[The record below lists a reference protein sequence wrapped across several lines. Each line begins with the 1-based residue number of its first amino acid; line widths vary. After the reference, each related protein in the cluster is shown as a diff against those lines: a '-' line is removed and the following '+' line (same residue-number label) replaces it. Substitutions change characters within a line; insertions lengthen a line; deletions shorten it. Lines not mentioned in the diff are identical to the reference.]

1 MIKKINFLDIPLD
14 ILTMDE
20 TVNKIDKAII
30 SNKQVHHCVINAGKV
45 VKIQNDEILKESVI
59 NSDIINADGMSIVW
73 AVRFLG
79 YKIQERVAGIDLME
93 NLICLAHKK
102 NYSCYFLGAKKE
114 VVEKPKEEFKKIDN
128 YKPSG
133 QFLYDIS
140 SMDFLKKKSKDLL
153 KD

>member
-30 SNKQVHHCVINAGKV
+30 SNKQVHHCVINAAKV

-73 AVRFLG
+73 AARLLG
-79 YKIQERVAGIDLME
+79 YEIKERVAGIDLMD
-93 NLICLAHKK
+93 NLVRLAHEKK
-102 NYSCYFLGAKKE
+102 YKCFFLGAKE
-114 VVEKPKEEFKKIDN
+114 QVAKKIVNHYSDKYSN
-128 YKPSG
+128 QVIAGYRN
-133 QFLYDIS
+133 LII
-140 SMDFLKKKSKDLL
+140 LEILN
-153 KD
+153 

>member
-1 MIKKINFLDIPLD
+1 MKNRVDFVGIPLD

-20 TVNKIDKAII
+20 TINKIDQAIF

-73 AVRFLG
+73 SVRFLG

-93 NLICLAHKK
+93 NLYYDEGKVILSYLMDA
-102 NYSCYFLGAKKE
+102 
-114 VVEKPKEEFKKIDN
+114 
-128 YKPSG
+128 KPSKSLIK
-133 QFLYDIS
+133 LYNIAII
-140 SMDFLKKKSKDLL
+140 KKF
-153 KD
+153 